1 MYILSVGSS
10 ELLKVLAKGKD
21 RPKLVFLE
29 NKSGGS
35 SEDSFERRGK
45 SEGRD
50 FAEGFYNSL
59 TKDERSTRR
68 SGIETMDLR
77 TIAKG
82 GQCSTLL

>member
-21 RPKLVFLE
+21 RTKLVFLE

-35 SEDSFERRGK
+35 SEDDFERRGK
-45 SEGRD
+45 SED

-59 TKDERSTRR
+59 TKEERRT
-68 SGIETMDLR
+68 SGSGTETMDLR
-77 TIAKG
+77 TIAKV